1 MKVLVFGAS
10 GTIGTAISEELSTNG
25 IVVTSVS
32 NKSTSTDIQT
42 INGFDTLLNLGVQF
56 DGCVWAQGINSN
68 DNLLDSENFQG
79 TLHANVLYIV
89 ESMRFLMQHDL
100 LASDSSLVIV
110 SSVWQQLTRKNK
122 FSYSVSKAA
131 LEGLVNSVMADFSNT
146 GLRINSVLP
155 GVVDSK
161 MTREN
166 LTESQIRKIEMETPT
181 QTLVTTQELARVVAW
196 LLSGDSRGVNGQ
208 FITVDNGWSHVRTI

>member
-1 MKVLVFGAS
+1 MRTLVFGGS
-10 GTIGTAISEELSTNG
+10 GTIGTAISEELSSRG
-25 IVVTSVS
+25 IIVTSAS
-32 NKSTSTDIQT
+32 NISTSTDIQT
-42 INGFDTLLNLGVQF
+42 INGFDSLLNLGVKF
-56 DGCVWAQGINSN
+56 DGCVWAQGVNSN
-68 DNLLDSENFQG
+68 DTLLNSENFQG
-79 TLHANVLYIV
+79 TLHANVMYIV

>member
-1 MKVLVFGAS
+1 MRTLVFGGS
-10 GTIGTAISEELSTNG
+10 GTIGTAISEELFSRG
-25 IVVTSVS
+25 IIVTSAS
-32 NKSTSTDIQT
+32 NISTSTDIQT
-42 INGFDTLLNLGVQF
+42 INGFDSLLNLGVKF

-68 DNLLDSENFQG
+68 DTLLDSEHFQK
-79 TLHANVLYIV
+79 TLNANVIYIV
-89 ESMRFLMQHDL
+89 ESMQYLIKKDL
-100 LASDSSLVIV
+100 LAANPSLVIV

-131 LEGLVNSVMADFSNT
+131 LEGLVNSVMADFSST

-166 LTESQIRKIEMETPT
+166 LTDSQIRKIEIETPT
-181 QTLVTTQELARVVAW
+181 QSLVTTQELARVVAW
-196 LLSGDSRGVNGQ
+196 LLSSDSRGVNGQ
-208 FITVDNGWSHVRTI
+208 FINVDNGWSHVRTI

>member
-1 MKVLVFGAS
+1 MRTLVFGGS
-10 GTIGTAISEELSTNG
+10 GTIGTAISEELSSRG
-25 IVVTSVS
+25 IIVTSVS
-32 NKSTSTDIQT
+32 NISTSTDIQT
-42 INGFDTLLNLGVQF
+42 INGFDSLLNLGVKF

-68 DNLLDSENFQG
+68 DTLLDSENFQQ
-79 TLHANVLYIV
+79 TLNANVIYIV
-89 ESMRFLMQHDL
+89 ESMQYLIKEDL
-100 LASDSSLVIV
+100 LTANPSLVIV

-131 LEGLVNSVMADFSNT
+131 LEGLVNSVMADFSST

-166 LTESQIRKIEMETPT
+166 LTDSQIRKIEMETPT

-196 LLSGDSRGVNGQ
+196 LLSSDSRGVNGQ
-208 FITVDNGWSHVRTI
+208 FINVDNGWSHVRTI

>member
-1 MKVLVFGAS
+1 MRVLVFGGS
-10 GTIGTAISEELSTNG
+10 GTIGTAILEELSSRG
-25 IVVTSVS
+25 IIVTSAS

-42 INGFDTLLNLGVQF
+42 INGFDSLLNLGVKF

-68 DNLLDSENFQG
+68 DTLLDSENFQQ
-79 TLHANVLYIV
+79 TLNANVVYIV
-89 ESMRFLMQHDL
+89 ESMRFLINHDL
-100 LASDSSLVIV
+100 LAADSSLVIV

-122 FSYSVSKAA
+122 FSYSVSKSA
-131 LEGLVNSVMADFSNT
+131 LEGLVNSVMADFSST

-166 LTESQIRKIEMETPT
+166 LTKPQIEKIEMETPT
-181 QTLVTTQELARVVAW
+181 QKLVTTQELARVVAW
-196 LLSGDSRGVNGQ
+196 LISADSRGVNGQ

>member
-1 MKVLVFGAS
+1 MRTLVFGGS
-10 GTIGTAISEELSTNG
+10 GTIGTAISEELFSRG
-25 IVVTSVS
+25 IIVTSAS
-32 NKSTSTDIQT
+32 NISTSTDIQT
-42 INGFDTLLNLGVQF
+42 INGFDSLLNLGVKF

-68 DNLLDSENFQG
+68 DTLLDSENFQK
-79 TLHANVLYIV
+79 TLNANVVYIV
-89 ESMRFLMQHDL
+89 ESMQYLIKKDL
-100 LASDSSLVIV
+100 LAANPSLVIV

-131 LEGLVNSVMADFSNT
+131 LEGLVNSVMADFSST

-166 LTESQIRKIEMETPT
+166 LTDSQIRKIEIETPT
-181 QTLVTTQELARVVAW
+181 QSLVTTQELARVVAW
-196 LLSGDSRGVNGQ
+196 LLSSDSRGVNGQ
-208 FITVDNGWSHVRTI
+208 FINVDNGWSHVRTI

>member
-1 MKVLVFGAS
+1 MRALVFGGS
-10 GTIGTAISEELSTNG
+10 GTIGTAISEELSSRG
-25 IVVTSVS
+25 IIVTSAS

-42 INGFDTLLNLGVQF
+42 VNGFDSLLNLGIKF

-68 DNLLDSENFQG
+68 DTLLDSENFQQ
-79 TLHANVLYIV
+79 TLNANVIFIV
-89 ESMRFLMQHDL
+89 ESMRFLINQDL
-100 LASDSSLVIV
+100 LAADSSLVIV

-122 FSYSVSKAA
+122 FSYSVSKSA
-131 LEGLVNSVMADFSNT
+131 LEGLVNSVMADFSST

-166 LTESQIRKIEMETPT
+166 LTKPQIEKIEMETPT
-181 QTLVTTQELARVVAW
+181 QKLVTTQELARVVAW
-196 LLSGDSRGVNGQ
+196 LISADSRGVNGQ
-208 FITVDNGWSHVRTI
+208 FISVDNGWSHVRTI

>member
-1 MKVLVFGAS
+1 MRTLVFGGS
-10 GTIGTAISEELSTNG
+10 GTIGTAISEELSSRG
-25 IVVTSVS
+25 IIVTSAS

-42 INGFDTLLNLGVQF
+42 VNGFDSLLNLGIKF

-68 DNLLDSENFQG
+68 DTLLDSENFQQ
-79 TLHANVLYIV
+79 TLNANVIFIV
-89 ESMRFLMQHDL
+89 ESMRFLINQDL
-100 LASDSSLVIV
+100 LAADSSLVIV

-122 FSYSVSKAA
+122 FSYSVSKSA
-131 LEGLVNSVMADFSNT
+131 LEGLVNSVMADFSST

-166 LTESQIRKIEMETPT
+166 LTKPQIEKIEMETPT
-181 QTLVTTQELARVVAW
+181 QKLVTTQELARVVAW
-196 LLSGDSRGVNGQ
+196 LISADSRGVNGQ
-208 FITVDNGWSHVRTI
+208 FISVDNGWSHVRTI

>member
-1 MKVLVFGAS
+1 MRVLVFGAS
-10 GTIGTAISEELSTNG
+10 GTIGSAISEELSTNG

-42 INGFDTLLNLGVQF
+42 INGFDSLLNLGVQF

-68 DNLLDSENFQG
+68 DTLLNSENFQG
-79 TLHANVLYIV
+79 TLHANVMYIV

-146 GLRINSVLP
+146 GLRINSDLP

-196 LLSGDSRGVNGQ
+196 LLSRDSRGINGQ

>member
-1 MKVLVFGAS
+1 MRALVFGGS
-10 GTIGTAISEELSTNG
+10 GPIGTAISEELSSRAI
-25 IVVTSVS
+25 IVTTAS

-42 INGFDTLLNLGVQF
+42 INGFDSLLNLGVKF

-68 DNLLDSENFQG
+68 DTLLDSENFQQ
-79 TLHANVLYIV
+79 TLNANVIFIV
-89 ESMRFLMQHDL
+89 ESMRFLINQEL
-100 LASDSSLVIV
+100 LAADSSLVIV

-122 FSYSVSKAA
+122 FSYSVSKSA
-131 LEGLVNSVMADFSNT
+131 LEGLVNSVMADFSST

-166 LTESQIRKIEMETPT
+166 LTKPQIEKIEMETPT
-181 QTLVTTQELARVVAW
+181 QKLVTTQELARVVAW
-196 LLSGDSRGVNGQ
+196 LISADSRGVNGQ

>member
-1 MKVLVFGAS
+1 MRVLVFGGS
-10 GTIGTAISEELSTNG
+10 GTIGSAISEELSTNG
-25 IVVTSVS
+25 IIVTSVS

-42 INGFDTLLNLGVQF
+42 INGFDSLLNLGVKF

-68 DNLLDSENFQG
+68 DTLLDSENFQG
-79 TLHANVLYIV
+79 TLHANVMYIV

-166 LTESQIRKIEMETPT
+166 LTDSQIRKIEMETPT
-181 QTLVTTQELARVVAW
+181 LTLVTTQELARVVAW
-196 LLSGDSRGVNGQ
+196 LLSSDSRGVNGQ
-208 FITVDNGWSHVRTI
+208 FINVDNGWSHVRTI

>member
-1 MKVLVFGAS
+1 MRTLIFGGS
-10 GTIGTAISEELSTNG
+10 GTIGTAISEELFSRG
-25 IVVTSVS
+25 IIVTSAS
-32 NKSTSTDIQT
+32 NISTSTDIQT
-42 INGFDTLLNLGVQF
+42 INGFDSLLNLGVKF

-68 DNLLDSENFQG
+68 DTLLDSENFQK
-79 TLHANVLYIV
+79 TLNANVIYIV
-89 ESMRFLMQHDL
+89 ESMQYLIKEDL
-100 LASDSSLVIV
+100 LAANPSLVIV

-166 LTESQIRKIEMETPT
+166 LTDSQIRKIEMETPT
-181 QTLVTTQELARVVAW
+181 QNLVTTQELARVVAW
-196 LLSGDSRGVNGQ
+196 LLSSDSRGVNGQ
-208 FITVDNGWSHVRTI
+208 FINVDNGWSHVRTI

>member
-1 MKVLVFGAS
+1 MRALVFGGS
-10 GTIGTAISEELSTNG
+10 GTIGTAISEELSSRG
-25 IVVTSVS
+25 ILVTSAS

-42 INGFDTLLNLGVQF
+42 IDGFDSLLNLGMKF

-68 DNLLDSENFQG
+68 DTLLDSENFQQ
-79 TLHANVLYIV
+79 TLNANVIFIV
-89 ESMRFLMQHDL
+89 ESMRFLINQDL
-100 LASDSSLVIV
+100 LAADSSLVIV

-122 FSYSVSKAA
+122 FSYSVSKSA
-131 LEGLVNSVMADFSNT
+131 LEGLVNSVMSDFSST

-166 LTESQIRKIEMETPT
+166 LTKPQIEKIEMETPT
-181 QTLVTTQELARVVAW
+181 QKLVTTQELARVVAW
-196 LLSGDSRGVNGQ
+196 LISADSRGVNGQ